1 MSQATDPNQKFLVSE
16 LRTAIQTDEANGDQ
30 HEEKLVYLHYYQA
43 MLQAVLDLQLCPQD
57 AGKALT
63 LLKARV
69 NRLMRQ
75 AKNYIRT
82 VDALPYERVQALFK
96 ETRTLFGDM
105 KDLCADCLAALTR
118 SILVNVRKHRAS

>member
-1 MSQATDPNQKFLVSE
+1 
-16 LRTAIQTDEANGDQ
+16 
-30 HEEKLVYLHYYQA
+30 

-57 AGKALT
+57 AGKDLT

-118 SILVNVRKHRAS
+118 SILVNFRKHRAS